1 MGWRKITKEGGQAS
15 EMSLHVS
22 NAGWTPGLGF
32 ALQSAILGTIQDTWA
47 FSHASVVVGVR
58 VRPYVDPGGLSIW

>member
-1 MGWRKITKEGGQAS
+1 VEEDDNEGGEQAS

-22 NAGWTPGLGF
+22 NAGWTPGLPV

-47 FSHASVVVGVR
+47 FSHASAS
-58 VRPYVDPGGLSIW
+58 GGCAWPAIC